1 MRGMRGKLLKTLKSI
16 PTISSF
22 RHGLVFQLSPTEK
35 ISIRKNHS
43 FSAELVVKEALKDE
57 DKELGFNVG
66 DNESV
71 TPPFL
76 DFEEETD
83 EDENLPSLLDFEE
96 KCPPG
101 GGDSVI
107 LYSTSLTGI
116 RKTFED
122 CKAIRFLLESFKV
135 TVQERD
141 VSMHMEFREELWKM
155 FDSKVIPPRLFIK
168 GRYIGGADEVVVLHE
183 QGKLKKLLEG
193 IPQDLSDSPCCGCAN
208 MRFVVCFNCNGS
220 RKVFADSDHENDE
233 LHVKCAKC
241 NENGLIRYVQVDESS
256 SYLQIPNSK

>member
-16 PTISSF
+16 PTISSL
-22 RHGLVFQLSPTEK
+22 RHGLVFQLSPREK
-35 ISIRKNHS
+35 IPIRKNQS
-43 FSAELVVKEALKDE
+43 FSAELVVKEVLRAE
-57 DKELGFNVG
+57 DRELGFNIC

-83 EDENLPSLLDFEE
+83 DEQDLPCLLDFEE

-101 GGDSVI
+101 GGDCVV
-107 LYSTSLTGI
+107 LYLTSLTGI
-116 RKTFED
+116 RKTYED

-135 TVQERD
+135 AVQERD

-168 GRYIGGADEVVVLHE
+168 GRYIGGTDEVVVLHE
-183 QGKLKKLLEG
+183 QGKLKKLFGG
-193 IPQDLSDSPCCGCAN
+193 IPLDLSNSPCSRCAN

-220 RKVFADSDHENDE
+220 RKVFADGDHEKDE
-233 LHVKCAKC
+233 LHVKCAEC
-241 NENGLIRYVQVDESS
+241 NENGLIRCS
-256 SYLQIPNSK
+256 ICC